1 MSMAVD
7 PSIPADQAML
17 LRVIDAKFETSNA
30 KLDGISAT
38 LTVMNDRF
46 SHYDKRFEH
55 VEHTVA
61 EHAAKLAARD
71 LQVVDFM
78 DQKKLI
84 QINSSA
90 IVALEKWQT
99 EEQTTTRNA
108 SRWGGA
114 VWTLVG
120 SAVTAILGWLIVSY
134 VQATSTPT
142 VQVHPQTVHQV
153 ESGTSTTTI
162 IPSDVRN
169 RKQS

>member
-7 PSIPADQAML
+7 SSIPSDQAML

-71 LQVVDFM
+71 LQVVDFN

-84 QINSSA
+84 QINHSA

-108 SRWGGA
+108 SKWGGV

-120 SAVTAILGWLIVSY
+120 SSVTAILGWLILNY
-134 VQATSTPT
+134 VNATSTPQP
-142 VQVHPQTVHQV
+142 VQHPQAVHQV

-162 IPSDVRN
+162 VPTR
-169 RKQS
+169 

>member
-1 MSMAVD
+1 VSMAVD
-7 PSIPADQAML
+7 SSIPSDQAML

-46 SHYDKRFEH
+46 SHYDKRFEN

-61 EHAAKLAARD
+61 DHAAKLAARD
-71 LQVVDFM
+71 LQVIDFV

-84 QINSSA
+84 AVNTSA
-90 IVALEKWQT
+90 IIALEKWQT

-108 SRWGGA
+108 SKWGGA

-134 VQATSTPT
+134 VNATATPT
-142 VQVHPQTVHQV
+142 VQVQPPQTVHQV

-162 IPSDVRN
+162 APTR
-169 RKQS
+169 

>member
-7 PSIPADQAML
+7 SSIPADQAML

-61 EHAAKLAARD
+61 EHASKLAARD
-71 LQVVDFM
+71 LQVIDFM

-108 SRWGGA
+108 SKWGSA

-120 SAVTAILGWLIVSY
+120 SAVTAIGGWLLVSY
-134 VQATSTPT
+134 VNATATPQSQ
-142 VQVHPQTVHQV
+142 VQHPQAVHQV
-153 ESGTSTTTI
+153 ESGSSTTTI
-162 IPSDVRN
+162 VPTR
-169 RKQS
+169 

>member
-17 LRVIDAKFETSNA
+17 LRIIDAKFETSNA

-61 EHAAKLAARD
+61 DHAAKLAARD
-71 LQVVDFM
+71 LQVVDFN

-84 QINSSA
+84 QINTSA

-108 SRWGGA
+108 SKWGSA
-114 VWTLVG
+114 VWTLIG
-120 SAVTAILGWLIVSY
+120 AVVTSMVGWLVVSY
-134 VQATSTPT
+134 VYATTTPQT
-142 VQVHPQTVHQV
+142 VQHPQTVHQV
-153 ESGTSTTTI
+153 ESGTSTATI
-162 IPSDVRN
+162 IPTD
-169 RKQS
+169 